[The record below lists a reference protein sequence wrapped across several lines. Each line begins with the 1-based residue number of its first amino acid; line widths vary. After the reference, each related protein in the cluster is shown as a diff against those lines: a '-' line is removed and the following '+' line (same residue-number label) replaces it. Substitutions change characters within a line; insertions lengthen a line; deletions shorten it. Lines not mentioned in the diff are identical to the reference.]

1 MFSRLQC
8 VFIICMMAGR
18 RAGPGFFS
26 GLGNGILFL
35 SFCSVFSYHLPP
47 LFSKGDGWFL
57 EGARAAIVLFGIHA
71 LFFPFYCCA
80 VLGFAEYPCFDPGVW
95 ALKWADVDCLAAFH
109 VYGEEGGGS
118 GEGALCG
125 TATHATLDGLVV
137 N

>member
-71 LFFPFYCCA
+71 LFFRSTVALFWDLRNIL
-80 VLGFAEYPCFDPGVW
+80 VSILGFGR
-95 ALKWADVDCLAAFH
+95 
-109 VYGEEGGGS
+109 
-118 GEGALCG
+118 
-125 TATHATLDGLVV
+125 
-137 N
+137 